1 MSVRVHIVLDD
12 DLAER
17 LKLLAQQ
24 QDRALSR
31 QVAFMLKAALQEENP
46 RVERLVP
53 PPFAGVVPVPDTPDT
68 APDPEDPWWER
79 PQDG

>member
-12 DLAER
+12 DLAAR

-53 PPFAGVVPVPDTPDT
+53 PPFAGVVPDAAPDT